1 MKFIADFHVHS
12 KYSRATSQD
21 MSPDVIARWAK
32 IKGISVM
39 GTGDFTHPIYFDKL
53 RSKLEETGDGLLILK
68 QVQDK
73 GEREGVS
80 FMLTSEV
87 SNIFSQNGRLR
98 KIHTL
103 MLAPDFDTVQKIN
116 NALGKRGKLSS
127 DGRPIFGFHVKDLV
141 KIVLD
146 ISDNCL
152 LIPAH
157 AWTPW
162 FSLFGSNSGFDSIE
176 ECFGEESGNIYSIE
190 TGLSS
195 DPEMNWRLSA
205 LDGITLIS
213 NSDAHSPNKI
223 GRESNIFD
231 CDINYQEIIDT
242 IKKKDRKRFLATIEF
257 FPEEG
262 KYHYSGHRNC
272 RVLMSPN
279 DTKEKGL
286 VCPVCRKKVT
296 VGVMQRVDDLA
307 DRPEGLIPEGTI
319 PSIHI
324 IPLVEIIADAFG
336 IGVASVSV
344 KKEYEKMIEK
354 GGSEFSIL
362 LDIPVE
368 DLVSFSQPGIAEG
381 IMKMREGKVNII
393 PGYDGVYGKISL
405 FEDGMQKEVKD
416 ITQPSVIAGQM
427 DLF

>member
-12 KYSRATSQD
+12 KYSRATSHE

-32 IKGISVM
+32 IKGIALI
-39 GTGDFTHPIYFDKL
+39 GTGDFTHPIYFDEL
-53 RSKLEETGDGLLILK
+53 RSKLEEKGNGLLRLK
-68 QVQDK
+68 NGDNS
-73 GEREGVS
+73 VS

-87 SNIFSQNGRLR
+87 SNIFSQAGRLR

-103 MLAPDFDTVQKIN
+103 IFAPDFDTVQKIN
-116 NALGKRGKLSS
+116 SALGKRGKLSS
-127 DGRPIFGFHVKDLV
+127 DGRPIFGFPVKDLV

-146 ISDNCL
+146 ISDNCF

-162 FSLFGSNSGFDSIE
+162 FSLFGSNSGFDAIE

-231 CDINYQEIIDT
+231 CEIDYREIVDT
-242 IKKKDRKRFLATIEF
+242 IKRKDRKRFLATIEF

-262 KYHYSGHRNC
+262 KYHYNGHRDC
-272 RVLMSPN
+272 GVLMSPKE
-279 DTKEKGL
+279 TKEKGL
-286 VCPVCRKKVT
+286 LCPVCRKKIT

-307 DRPEGLIPEGTI
+307 DRPEGFIPEGEI

-324 IPLVEIIADAFG
+324 IPLVEIIADA
-336 IGVASVSV
+336 IGVGVGTVSAT
-344 KKEYEKMIEK
+344 KEYEKMI
-354 GGSEFSIL
+354 GMGLSEFSIL

-368 DLVSFSQPGIAEG
+368 ELANFSQPKVAEG
-381 IMKMREGKVNII
+381 IKRMREGKVNIV
-393 PGYDGVYGKISL
+393 PGHDGVYGKISL
-405 FEDGMQKEVKD
+405 FEDEMPKEVKD
-416 ITQPSVIAGQM
+416 IPEPLAIAGQM

>member
-12 KYSRATSQD
+12 KYSRATSPD

-39 GTGDFTHPIYFDKL
+39 GTGDFTHPIYFDEL
-53 RSKLEETGDGLLILK
+53 MSKLEETGNGLLRLK
-68 QVQDK
+68 NGDN
-73 GEREGVS
+73 GVS
-80 FMLTSEV
+80 FLLTSEV

-98 KIHTL
+98 KIHTI
-103 MLAPDFDTVQKIN
+103 MFAPDFDTVQKIN

-127 DGRPIFGFHVKDLV
+127 DGRPVFGFPVKDLV
-141 KIVLD
+141 KMVLD
-146 ISDNCL
+146 VSGDCL

-231 CDINYQEIIDT
+231 CEIDYREIVDT
-242 IKKKDRKRFLATIEF
+242 IKRKDRKRFLATIEF

-262 KYHYSGHRNC
+262 KYHYNGHRDC
-272 RVLMSPN
+272 GILMSPKE
-279 DTKEKGL
+279 TSEKGL
-286 VCPVCRKKVT
+286 LCPICRKKVT

-307 DRPEGLIPEGTI
+307 DRPEGFIPERAI
-319 PSIHI
+319 PSVHI
-324 IPLVEIIADAFG
+324 IPLVEIIADSFG
-336 IGVASVSV
+336 VGVGTVSV
-344 KKEYEKMIEK
+344 TKEYERMIEL

-362 LDIPVE
+362 LDTPVK
-368 DLVSFSQPGIAEG
+368 DLVSFSQTKVAEG
-381 IMKMREGKVNII
+381 IKRMREGKVNII

-405 FEDGMQKEVKD
+405 FEKGMTEETKN
-416 ITQPSVIAGQM
+416 IPQPGTVADQM
-427 DLF
+427 GLF